1 MKHIKTGK
9 SRAEFDV
16 LASTSSAQAAMMT
29 LQPGAT
35 TGERVENEHPNAE
48 QWLFVVSG
56 TGRATVG
63 KRTVRIA
70 ERSLLLIEKGEPH
83 KITNTGRSPL
93 VTLNVYVPPAY
104 RKSGNVKLAVTNAN
118 VLRTIARPFT
128 KRAR

>member
-1 MKHIKTGK
+1 MKLIKTGRR
-9 SRAEFDV
+9 RAEFAV

-29 LQPGAT
+29 LQPGGS
-35 TGERVENEHPNAE
+35 TGKHVENEHPNAE

-56 TGRATVG
+56 TGRATVSR
-63 KRTVRIA
+63 RTVQIK

-93 VTLNVYVPPAY
+93 VTLNLYVPPAY
-104 RKSGNVKLAVTNAN
+104 TKAGDVKLSVTNVN

-128 KRAR
+128 R